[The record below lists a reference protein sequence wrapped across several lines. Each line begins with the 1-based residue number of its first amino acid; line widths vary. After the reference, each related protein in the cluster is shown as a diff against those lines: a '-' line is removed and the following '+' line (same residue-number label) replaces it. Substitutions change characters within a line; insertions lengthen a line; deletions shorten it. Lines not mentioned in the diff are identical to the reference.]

1 MLDPAPLTPSK
12 GQPMLGVIIVLGL
25 LASAVACIVG
35 LLMLALKWAIE
46 RLAEDDEIEA
56 AEWGD

>member
-25 LASAVACIVG
+25 LVSGVACIVG